1 VATPHLDALAAR
13 GRRFT
18 RAFATA
24 PVCSSSRSAFI
35 LGSYQT
41 TTGLH
46 PHDTEAPQPLP
57 APYEPLPKL
66 LKKAGYFVTNAS
78 APGSERGG
86 KQVKKAKTHYNFQ
99 HDPATLYD
107 GTDWKQRHQGQPFFA
122 QYQVTEPHRA
132 FPIPEHFDEAA
143 LKALKLPSIYP
154 DHPLQLS
161 EAGVLDNTIVMFFA
175 DHGRPMPWGKQWL
188 TIEGLRVPLI
198 VSGPSILPGVEEG
211 LVSLIDLAPSVLA
224 LAGQSAASWMEGRA
238 VLSGSFPARDHI
250 FAARDRCGD
259 AMDRVRAV
267 ISKDWLVALNSFP
280 ELPRSNWSSYKEDQY
295 PGLPLLRLMEAEKQL
310 SPQHT
315 AWFSGPR
322 GEWEVYDLKNDP
334 QGLTALPSPP
344 AETATLVSKLQA
356 WSHPQRDLGASGDP
370 TTEPAL
376 SEIQRSKRAD
386 YQRTWKK
393 RLGNAEPTDAER
405 VQWWKQQYGLGE

>member
-1 VATPHLDALAAR
+1 VQQLAL
-13 GRRFT
+13 RFYPW
-18 RAFATA
+18 R
-24 PVCSSSRSAFI
+24 
-35 LGSYQT
+35 
-41 TTGLH
+41 LH
-46 PHDTEAPQPLP
+46 PHDTEARQPLP
-57 APYEPLPKL
+57 APYEPLPTL
-66 LKKAGYFVTNAS
+66 LKKAGYFVTNAP

-107 GTDWKQRHQGQPFFA
+107 GTDWKLRKQGQPFFA

-132 FPIPEHFDEAA
+132 FPIPESFDAAA
-143 LKALKLPSIYP
+143 LQALKLPGSYP
-154 DHPLQLS
+154 DHPLLRRDWYAYLRSVEVVDERVGLIVKQLS
-161 EAGVLDNTIVMFFA
+161 EAGVLDNTIVMFFS

-198 VSGPSILPGVEEG
+198 VSGPSIEPGVEDG

-224 LAGQSAASWMEGRA
+224 QAGQTVPGWMEGRA
-238 VLSGSFPARDHI
+238 VLSGSFPARDHL

-267 ISKDWLVALNSFP
+267 ISKDWLIARNSFP
-280 ELPRSNWSSYKEDQY
+280 ALPRSNWSSYKEDQY
-295 PGLPLLRLMEAEKQL
+295 PGLPLLRHLEAEKQL

-315 AWFSGPR
+315 AWLSAPR
-322 GEWEVYDLKNDP
+322 GEWEIYDLKNDP
-334 QGLTALPSPP
+334 QGLTALPQPP
-344 AETATLVSKLQA
+344 AETSELVARLQA

-370 TTEPAL
+370 ATEPAL
-376 SEIQRSKRAD
+376 SEIQQSKRQD

-393 RLGNAEPTDAER
+393 RLGKAEPTDAER
-405 VQWWKQQYGLGE
+405 VQWWTQLYGLGD